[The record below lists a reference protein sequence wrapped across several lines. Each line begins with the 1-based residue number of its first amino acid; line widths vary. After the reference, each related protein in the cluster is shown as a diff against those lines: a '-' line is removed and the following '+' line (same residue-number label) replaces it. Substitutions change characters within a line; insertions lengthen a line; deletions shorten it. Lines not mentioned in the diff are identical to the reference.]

1 MSQKKTNQKK
11 PQANRKKKPSPD
23 TFNWTGF
30 IMSLTAIALLIVGLF
45 QFGAIGHFIFQIA
58 RILFG
63 EYPYVFMVLAI
74 TALLIVVFKPKG
86 FKLSIKQWCALGL
99 SVVVILLIQA
109 LMESSELVG
118 MTYIKDY
125 YARVG
130 DIFNN
135 PEHYAASGMIG
146 SVVYGLS
153 SYLLGKEGTIIFIIL
168 FIVIIVAL
176 LYTPEKVVDTVSETT
191 GEAINQS
198 KSLLAQ
204 MKAKKEARKQER
216 MKAKEAKAQEAHVK
230 ALVEDNYSEEEN
242 ELEMKPKAASQKSL
256 FISLDE
262 NDGLKPIENSAPVTN
277 ESTVVTVVDDQNGKT
292 EVQTQ
297 MDVSLPTTYE
307 NYKLPSIH
315 LLDSTSGSSRSSLN
329 GKAATEKSQRLIEV
343 LKQFGIDAEILNIHI
358 GPAVTKFELKPDS
371 NVKISKISS
380 IQDNLMME
388 LAVKT
393 LRIEAPIPGK
403 SAVGIEIPNQELVA
417 VGMKDIILNAPDFKS
432 DKDINVALGK
442 DLTGKPITVALN
454 KMPHLLIAGATG
466 SGKSV
471 SMNAIITSIL
481 LNKTPDE
488 LKLLLIDPKKVEFAP
503 FVKIPHLIG
512 PVISDPMLAAAAL
525 NVVVSMMDDRY
536 GVFSQSGVRNIA
548 GYNEKVKAFPEEG
561 YKPMPWIV
569 VIIDELAD
577 LMAVAGKDVEGSIQ
591 RITQLARA
599 AGIHLIVAT
608 QRPSVD
614 VVTGVIKANIP
625 SRIAFAVSSAVDSR
639 TILDTAGA
647 EKLLGY
653 GDMLYVPMGEPH
665 PLRVQGVYVSDDE
678 VHKVAQRASEQAAPH
693 YEDDFIQGVGDKGAG
708 IVASDQDDVYEAA
721 KSYIIEQQ
729 RASTSLLQRQ
739 FKIGYNRAANLM
751 DALEQNGV
759 VGPQQGSRPRL
770 ILIKKEETNQSVED
784 TDQIQED
791 A

>member
-1 MSQKKTNQKK
+1 MTQKKSAQKK
-11 PQANRKKKPSPD
+11 SQTKSKKQVQE
-23 TFNWTGF
+23 FNWTDF
-30 IMSLTAIALLIVGLF
+30 ILSLTAIALLIVGLF
-45 QFGAIGHFIFQIA
+45 QFGVIGEFIYKVA
-58 RILFG
+58 RIGFG
-63 EYPYVFMVLAI
+63 QYPHYIMILVIVALLVRIFKPQGFEMHVRHWIAL
-74 TALLIVVFKPKG
+74 ALLIV
-86 FKLSIKQWCALGL
+86 I
-99 SVVVILLIQA
+99 IMLIQA
-109 LMESSELVG
+109 LIVPSELVG
-118 MTYIKDY
+118 IAYIKDY
-125 YARVG
+125 NAQMG
-130 DIFNN
+130 SIFNN
-135 PEHYAASGMIG
+135 LQLNAYSGFFG
-146 SVVYGLS
+146 SLVYGLS
-153 SYLLGKEGTIIFIIL
+153 SYLFGREGTMIFIVL
-168 FIVIIVAL
+168 FVVIEIAL
-176 LYTPEKVVDTVSETT
+176 LYSPQKMVESVNEST
-191 GEAINQS
+191 GEVIVQS
-198 KSLLAQ
+198 KSMIAKFNEKQKQRKQNKLD
-204 MKAKKEARKQER
+204 KKEAKLQAER
-216 MKAKEAKAQEAHVK
+216 VQQM
-230 ALVEDNYSEEEN
+230 VEDNFVKDEVLVSIKQEDSPS
-242 ELEMKPKAASQKSL
+242 KPL
-256 FISLDE
+256 FISIDEPKKQPNDDVVIGLDASVSSE
-262 NDGLKPIENSAPVTN
+262 KE
-277 ESTVVTVVDDQNGKT
+277 DDEEEQELVFK
-292 EVQTQ
+292 
-297 MDVSLPTTYE
+297 SLPVTYE

-315 LLDSTSGSSRSSLN
+315 LLNGGGVNSKSSLN
-329 GKAATEKSQRLIEV
+329 GKAATEKSARLLEV

-371 NVKISKISS
+371 TVKISKISS

-417 VGMKDIILNAPDFKS
+417 VGMKDIIQNAPDFKS

-442 DLTGKPITVALN
+442 DLTGKPMVVALN

-481 LNKTPDE
+481 LNKKPDE

-512 PVISDPMLAAAAL
+512 PVISDPMLAASAL
-525 NVVVSMMDDRY
+525 NVVVEMMDKRY
-536 GVFSQSGVRNIA
+536 EIFSMSGVRNIS
-548 GYNEKVKAFPEEG
+548 GYNDKVIAHPEENRE
-561 YKPMPWIV
+561 KMPWIV

-577 LMAVAGKDVEGSIQ
+577 LMSVAGKDVESSIQ

-639 TILDTAGA
+639 TILDISGA

-665 PLRVQGVYVSDDE
+665 PTRVQGVYVSDEE
-678 VHKVAQRASEQAAPH
+678 VAKVADRASEQAAPH
-693 YEDDFIQGVGDKGAG
+693 FEDAFIQGVGDSATAS
-708 IVASDQDDVYEAA
+708 VASDQDNIYEEA
-721 KSYIIEQQ
+721 KSFIIEGQ

-759 VGPQQGSRPRL
+759 IGPQKGSQPRL
-770 ILIKKEETNQSVED
+770 ILIKNEMESVPDSDIETKED
-784 TDQIQED
+784 DM
-791 A
+791 